1 MGPTVFAD
9 QGEKGDDVLEVQ
21 VENEDLPKVKL
32 DPDVAEGQAGEQE
45 VVDTGTDVK
54 ASTETVE
61 DSQTGE
67 SSIYK
72 VLANPLTLSD
82 RQNQTRNFKY

>member
-9 QGEKGDDVLEVQ
+9 QGEKGDDVPEVNKD
-21 VENEDLPKVKL
+21 VPEVKL

-54 ASTETVE
+54 ASTETVK